1 MNPINSVPVRKIY
14 LEDAISRHKYGVSPI
29 KQKQIPALKFAYVEG
44 LYNFSFLSTLIS
56 AFYAIN
62 KRYTGR
68 NVYRVAYIGSIVAH
82 VSLLTWRNNLKIETM
97 KILEAD
103 EKNFYDYLNFY
114 RYAVIDQVHSYEE
127 NKL

>member
-29 KQKQIPALKFAYVEG
+29 KQKQITARNFAYVEN
-44 LYNFSFLSTLIS
+44 LYNFSVFFSAIS

-68 NVYRVAYIGSIVAH
+68 NVYYYAFGGSIVAYF
-82 VSLLTWRNNLKIETM
+82 SLLTCRNNLKIETM

>member
-14 LEDAISRHKYGVSPI
+14 LEDAISRHKVGVSPI

-44 LYNFSFLSTLIS
+44 LYNFSVLSTAIS
-56 AFYAIN
+56 FFYAIN

-68 NVYRVAYIGSIVAH
+68 KVYYYAFGGSIFAYF
-82 VSLLTWRNNLKIETM
+82 SLFTWRNNLKIETM

-103 EKNFYDYLNFY
+103 EKNFYDYLKFY

-127 NKL
+127 NKH